1 MSALQRLTSPIFAP
15 DEQITSGT
23 PRAAWVLNILTVLAV
38 VGFAVGLY
46 MGLVY
51 AGMDTLQGN
60 VQRIFYFHV
69 ATFSGGFIAFG
80 TAVVGGILYLVTRNP
95 RWDRL
100 SLSGIEVGFFLS
112 LITLVTGMVWARP
125 IWNTWWTWD
134 PRLTLM
140 MIMMLTYA
148 AYFMLRSAFE
158 NGDKKRRMASVYA
171 ILAFITVIMTLV
183 IIRVRP
189 DTIHPAV
196 IGSSPVNAEGGF
208 SMTDTMTT
216 ALGINSFI
224 FSCLITPALIWWRI
238 RLERLHE
245 QANHLRAQL

>member
-1 MSALQRLTSPIFAP
+1 MIAPTGKTVAKRMPIWNVLLYPLTL
-15 DEQITSGT
+15 
-23 PRAAWVLNILTVLAV
+23 AAIVGLAV
-38 VGFAVGLY
+38 GTYF
-46 MGLVY
+46 GLVY
-51 AGMDTLQGN
+51 AGTDALQGN

-69 ATFSGGFIAFG
+69 ATFGGAFIAFA
-80 TAVVGGILYLVTRNP
+80 TAVVGGIAYLVRRNLM
-95 RWDRL
+95 WDRL
-100 SLSGIEVGFFLS
+100 SLAGVEVGFFLS
-112 LITLVTGMVWARP
+112 LITLFTGMVWARP

-140 MIMMLTYA
+140 VVMMLTYA

-158 NGDKKRRMASVYA
+158 DGDKKRRLASVYG
-171 ILAFITVIMTLV
+171 ILAFITVLMVLV

-208 SMTDTMTT
+208 SMTDSMRS

-224 FSCLITPALIWWRI
+224 WSCLITPALIWWRV

-245 QANHLRAQL
+245 RAHELRAGL